1 MAVLLLA
8 LAAYGV
14 QVIGLEALGVVESK
28 KAEKETSPGKI
39 VRQSSSGDNW
49 IESLAWNLLGYA
61 TIIIP
66 AAFIIRMLKN
76 SNFSERSGKLLVYV
90 CFY

>member
-14 QVIGLEALGVVESK
+14 QVIGEEALAVTEGK

-39 VRQSSSGDNW
+39 ARQSISSDNW
-49 IESLAWNLLGYA
+49 IESLSWNLLGYA

-76 SNFSERSGKLLVYV
+76 SKFNEQSGKLLV
-90 CFY
+90 